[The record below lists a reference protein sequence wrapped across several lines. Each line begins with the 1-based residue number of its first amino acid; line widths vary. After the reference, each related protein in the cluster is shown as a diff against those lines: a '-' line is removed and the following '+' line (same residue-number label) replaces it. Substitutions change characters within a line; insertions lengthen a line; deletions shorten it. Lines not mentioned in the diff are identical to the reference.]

1 VSQTVKNALAE
12 VEALAAELAGLEAL
26 AERHQKAADEAARA
40 HRAGKADPS
49 ALKDA
54 TAAAAAITYARE
66 QVAADLEAARAHVAE
81 LESASEDEA
90 ILARV
95 AAGTLAY
102 RDAEREHVDLL
113 MATEHAIARAIT
125 RSNELKRAA
134 SAAKTAAS
142 GAAHQLAAKHSI
154 PLADALARAVN
165 GADVAP
171 LRGGD
176 NDYVTAWPA
185 GRRQTYKLISQVGA
199 RTLGVRPE

>member
-1 VSQTVKNALAE
+1 VKAIKDAHAE
-12 VEALAAELAGLEAL
+12 VEALAAELASLEDL
-26 AERHQKAADEAARA
+26 ATKHAEAAGEAARK
-40 HRAGKADPS
+40 HRQGS
-49 ALKDA
+49 A
-54 TAAAAAITYARE
+54 TADELQAAVSARAAIDYARDE
-66 QVAADLEAARAHVAE
+66 IKRDLEAARAHVAE

-102 RDAEREHVDLL
+102 RDAEREHVELL
-113 MATEHAIARAIT
+113 TATEHAIARAIT

-142 GAAHQLAAKHSI
+142 DAAHQLAAKHSI

-171 LRGGD
+171 LRGGT
-176 NDYVTAWPA
+176 NDHVTAWPA
-185 GRRQTYKLISQVGA
+185 GRRQTYKLISQVEA
-199 RTLGVRPE
+199 KTMGVKPA